1 MASVA
6 FFHTCS
12 VYHNVSEHVHNLPEK
27 LLIEKAVTIVAII
40 FSSISLVGVIY
51 LILPRDQT
59 GSEWWRNPGRILAGP
74 NLNEIIKAIVVTSFI
89 GTLGE

>member
-1 MASVA
+1 L
-6 FFHTCS
+6 
-12 VYHNVSEHVHNLPEK
+12 NLTTKKSQSCVKIVK

-59 GSEWWRNPGRILAGP
+59 GSEWWRNPGRILADTDI
-74 NLNEIIKAIVVTSFI
+74 NN
-89 GTLGE
+89 